1 MEELARRGIRLSCV
15 ELMVK
20 EDLTV
25 KGHPGDKY
33 ALWICRR
40 QELANSWR
48 VCLWERMTL

>member
-33 ALWICRR
+33 ALWVCRR
-40 QELANSWR
+40 QELSNSWR
-48 VCLWERMTL
+48 MCL